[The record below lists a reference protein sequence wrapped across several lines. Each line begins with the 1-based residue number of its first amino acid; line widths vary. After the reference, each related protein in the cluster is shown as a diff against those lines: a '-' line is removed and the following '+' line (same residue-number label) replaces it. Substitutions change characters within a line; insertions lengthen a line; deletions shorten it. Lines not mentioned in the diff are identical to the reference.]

1 MKEEFDLEETWLPF
15 EIHPETPVK
24 GLLFKDAFSG
34 YDSVAFLQSVEAK
47 AKEVGVVF
55 GEQELM
61 CNSRKALICGEYA
74 REKGLY
80 EEFHAAVFKAY
91 FTDGKDIGDEE
102 VLFCIGEEVGL
113 VRRKIADALQNK
125 AYVDFIEKT
134 IKTAKEMDLVAAPT
148 FFIEGYGRIVGAVS
162 VEEFRQA
169 FRKAQAVT

>member
-15 EIHPETPVK
+15 EIHPDTPVK
-24 GLLFKDAFSG
+24 GILFKDAFPGYNSG
-34 YDSVAFLQSVEAK
+34 AFLQSIGAK

-61 CNSRKALICGEYA
+61 CNSRKALICSEYA

-80 EEFHAAVFKAY
+80 EEFHTAVFEAY
-91 FTDGKDIGDEE
+91 FTNAKDIGEDE
-102 VLFCIGEEVGL
+102 VLFRIGEEVGL
-113 VRRKIADALQNK
+113 EREGIANALQSK
-125 AYVDFIEKT
+125 VYVDFIEKT
-134 IKTAKEMDLVAAPT
+134 IKTAKEMELVAAPT

-169 FRKAQAVT
+169 FKKAQI